1 MGFIPDMGLLLG
13 IISEHKHFFNQK
25 EPSEQAVHFK
35 RIGDEIIVKYEL
47 QNNENKRIKNNYGK
61 NGCKANISSD

>member
-47 QNNENKRIKNNYGK
+47 QNNENKKDK
-61 NGCKANISSD
+61 K